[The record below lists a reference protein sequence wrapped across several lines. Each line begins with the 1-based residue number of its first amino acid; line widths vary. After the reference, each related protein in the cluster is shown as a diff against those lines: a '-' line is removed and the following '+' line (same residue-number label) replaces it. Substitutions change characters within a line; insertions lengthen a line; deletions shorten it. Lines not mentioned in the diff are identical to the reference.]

1 MWNRRP
7 PSKKETLLT
16 AVLFTAGT
24 LMWVY
29 MAIQANMN
37 AENYTSLT
45 LTSTAAIVVIGALI
59 SGMFWH
65 RYFTMD
71 KKR

>member
-7 PSKKETLLT
+7 PSKEETLLS
-16 AVLFTAGT
+16 AILFTSGT

-45 LTSTAAIVVIGALI
+45 LTSTAAIMVIGALI

>member
-7 PSKKETLLT
+7 PSKKETLLS
-16 AVLFTAGT
+16 AILFTSGT

-29 MAIQANMN
+29 MAIQANMS